1 MQRGTVDA
9 GEIGG
14 AQEFQSRW
22 MLIRGKVGG
31 MGSVF
36 KIGSRLYS
44 ILFGRLRLKLVLLRR
59 ITMNKDS
66 EMMQVIQ
73 PHPYQAKRPPTIIT
87 TTLASRGDNAI
98 MPLPFLI
105 IFISKPN
112 G

>member
-14 AQEFQSRW
+14 AQEFESRW
-22 MLIRGKVGG
+22 MLIRGNVGG

-73 PHPYQAKRPPTIIT
+73 PHSYQAKRPPTIIT

-98 MPLPFLI
+98 MPLRFLI